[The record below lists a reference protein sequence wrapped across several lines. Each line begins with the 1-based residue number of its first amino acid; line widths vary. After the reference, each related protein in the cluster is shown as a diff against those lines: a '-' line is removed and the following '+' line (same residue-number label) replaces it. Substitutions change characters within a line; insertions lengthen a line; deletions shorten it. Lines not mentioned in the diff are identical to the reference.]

1 MWYCEDCGEK
11 FSEPDYY
18 EEQEEYDNGVNGAW
32 NVACCPCC
40 GSADVVEGFYINEEE
55 GEEE

>member
-1 MWYCEDCGEK
+1 MWYCYDCNER
-11 FSEPDYY
+11 FDEPEYY
-18 EEQEEYDNGVNGAW
+18 EECAEYDNGVNGAW

-40 GSADVVEGFYINEEE
+40 GSIEIKEGSYHEE